1 MSLHPIRTIVI
12 PRWIYQAFVRH
23 RIDLS
28 QILNPDVVTPVLSR
42 DDLAEWIYTND
53 LYQVS
58 RHRLTNF
65 NLQSIYQGTDAQMDY
80 IKERV
85 LSRLGKDSRVVQAG
99 TPICYETINVND
111 LVLVILDE
119 GFEVTLSST
128 DTLLD
133 FIRQYL
139 KAHCRVMS
147 ITEVSYSP
155 LHSLYIELL

>member
-1 MSLHPIRTIVI
+1 MSLHPIRTIVM

-42 DDLAEWIYTND
+42 DDLAEWIYVND
-53 LYQVS
+53 LYQIARHPVS
-58 RHRLTNF
+58 SF
-65 NLQSIYQGTDAQMDY
+65 SLQSLYSGTDAEMDY

-85 LSRLGKDSRVVQAG
+85 LSRLSINNHVVHTG

-111 LVLVILDE
+111 LVIVILDE
-119 GFEVTLSST
+119 GFEVTLNST
-128 DTLLD
+128 DSLLD

-147 ITEVSYSP
+147 ITEVSHTP